1 MSRHTIL
8 TQVAATKFYVMAS
21 GMKALAED
29 LAQLRV
35 EYEVPGTP
43 GDKLVVATIGEINKI
58 LEAAGTVRPGD
69 VVPTEDQLADVQQFD
84 PNVNATTGSPEEDL
98 LA

>member
-8 TQVAATKFYVMAS
+8 TQVAASKFYVMAS

-35 EYEVPGTP
+35 EYEAQGTP

-58 LEAAGTVRPGD
+58 LEMAGTVRPSD
-69 VVPTEDQLADVQQFD
+69 PLPAEEQLADVLQGD
-84 PNVNATTGSPEEDL
+84 PAAATTGSPEDDL